1 MNRKF
6 FFMALLL
13 CALGSKAQTVAN
25 ANFGATVYAKQQMTD
40 NESPTYMVNW
50 TTTNN
55 GMKLNNNQAPISNHV
70 TTLNIDATAIPGTI
84 QSISVYANGKEAI
97 AGPLYFNG
105 RNTST
110 PAGGSA
116 SVYASNGQSDVVMVE
131 GESKTCK
138 AYLLPVALT
147 NGVKV
152 TVHTNDGKFYSQ
164 DFSESISAGATKD
177 LTITSTTANN
187 LWMATI
193 PGNTYF
199 SFVSTPGAHDAATS
213 GVTSYT
219 SASKCQDMTIKQ
231 LLDAGVRA
239 FDIRPGYY
247 YKAEI
252 NENNL
257 YIYHG
262 QVSTNVLYKDAMKD
276 LVEFVENNPSEAI
289 SIIMVKE
296 NCKPTTDVFGSWTD
310 RSSEMWTVVNAV
322 QEQYKSY
329 MKVLDH
335 SYYTLDDFR
344 GKICY
349 VNRTGTSVPYTTQ
362 ILNWPDN
369 EIVSDYSLT
378 VGLCSAYVQ
387 DAYNLNGENKKTAVK
402 EMLQLSSGNTT
413 YKNIHY
419 NYCSSAN
426 KPASYANDTNPD
438 ITSYLNGGN
447 ITGPTGYVYADF
459 IGSSNNGG
467 AALLTAIVNQN
478 YRYVYNGRS
487 ASDKATTDVNWDLNQ
502 GSGVAWTKKGNWT
515 DAHGTQNGIVY
526 VTENYSGWGS
536 QEQTDFSLLRSI
548 FLPAGTYRLQGYA
561 MYNGTLGGARLV
573 AKANNKVIG
582 NTNIVAGTLSD
593 SAAGEGESDDLR
605 KAANAFGSDNSLYTV
620 YFVLPEGAE
629 VTLGFEGRHTAY
641 RQWFVAGPVS
651 YEKIERIEASEDKP
665 ADVTCLI
672 ANPTIFNMSQGST
685 PNGWTCYARTAGNG
699 NYTTGTGDTQI
710 ENWHGT
716 PANAKFDYYQT
727 LDLPAGKYTL
737 GADLLYRSGQG
748 DEVGLYVYDVT
759 TRARVTVS
767 PTIVDAA
774 LHPVSLDFTTTGG
787 QVNIGIINLKAM
799 TGDWFAADNFTLS
812 YKGLQDEK
820 RTTATGKYGT
830 ICLPYST
837 SATGADLFTVNL
849 NDEKD
854 AIVLTPLEGETEA
867 GTPYLYKATAD
878 TQTFTYRAGQ
888 VVLSPTVTDLLTGV
902 FTPTPVPVGSYVM
915 QTPDG
920 VQKFYKVYEGQ
931 QPTLSAYKAYLTAP
945 GETQIKAFN
954 ISCGDEETAVNAL
967 HALSTDHAKI
977 YDLNGKKMNSLQKG
991 VNIVN
996 GVKVL
1001 VK

>member
-55 GMKLNNNQAPISNHV
+55 GMKLNDNQAPISNHV

-105 RNTST
+105 RNTIT
-110 PAGGSA
+110 PAGNSA

-138 AYLLPVALT
+138 AYLLPVDLT

-164 DFSESISAGATKD
+164 DFSESIAAGETKT
-177 LTITSTTANN
+177 LKVTSTIANN

-213 GVTSYT
+213 GVTGTAASY
-219 SASKCQDMTIKQ
+219 AKCQGEDIAT
-231 LLDAGVRA
+231 LLVNGVRA
-239 FDIRPGYY
+239 FDIRPN
-247 YKAEI
+247 YKNNSAI
-252 NENNL
+252 TADNL

-262 QVSTNVLYKDAMKD
+262 TYNTNVKYVDAIKTLID
-276 LVEFVENNPSEAI
+276 FVKTNPSEAI
-289 SIIMVKE
+289 SVIMVKE
-296 NCKPTTDVFGSWTD
+296 AGSGGTDYST
-310 RSSEMWTVVNAV
+310 EMYNVMNTCHASYG
-322 QEQYKSY
+322 QYFKL
-329 MKVLDH
+329 LDH

-349 VNRTGTSVPYTTQ
+349 ITRNDWNNGTVTKIT
-362 ILNWPDN
+362 NWPDDSN
-369 EIVSDYSLT
+369 VTNYSAAIGGTCFANIQDKYNTNGTNKQEEIKYMLVTSSNNTEKKYFHYNF
-378 VGLCSAYVQ
+378 CSS
-387 DAYNLNGENKKTAVK
+387 AYNLLGKAPGE
-402 EMLQLSSGNTT
+402 
-413 YKNIHY
+413 H
-419 NYCSSAN
+419 AN
-426 KPASYANDTNPD
+426 ATNPD

-447 ITGPTGYVYADF
+447 ITGPTGYVYADY
-459 IGSSNNGG
+459 IGSSSNGG
-467 AALLTAIVNQN
+467 ADLLTAIVNQN

-487 ASDKATTDVNWDLNQ
+487 TSDKAPTDVNWDLSQ
-502 GSGVAWTKKGNWT
+502 GSGVAWAKTGNWT

-593 SAAGEGESDDLR
+593 SAAGEGGSDDLR

-651 YEKIERIEASEDKP
+651 YEKIERIEASEAQP

-787 QVNIGIINLKAM
+787 QVNIGIINLKTM

-915 QTPDG
+915 QTQDG